1 MKRFGLFVALFMAP
15 LLISQ
20 ATAADSVVV
29 VLDASGSMEDRMKTS
44 DGKTVTR
51 MEAAK
56 TVLTTALLNQ
66 PEGTNVGIVVF
77 PYQDWVYK
85 LGPVEPTQ
93 LRAAIAGIQ
102 PSGGT
107 PLGQYM
113 KVGVDALLDARKKNP
128 YGTHRLLIVTDGE
141 ANDSYDVTTNMDLI
155 LVRGI
160 VVNTIGVDM
169 AKDHQLAVKSHSYA
183 NAADPNALL
192 KSVRTALSA
201 EITANDPDAQE
212 MFATIG
218 LLPDASVTT
227 FLTSLT
233 AVQNQ
238 PLGESP
244 PVQAVD
250 VETGEPVV
258 DAEGNPVMVPA
269 PAAEEGGVS
278 VIWILLGMAAVGF
291 VVFLI
296 AKGNG
301 CC

>member
-1 MKRFGLFVALFMAP
+1 MKRLGLFMAM

-20 ATAADSVVV
+20 YANAADSVVV
-29 VLDASGSMEDRMKTS
+29 VLDASGSMEDKMKTT

-56 TVLTTALLNQ
+56 TVLTTTLLNQ
-66 PEGTNVGIVVF
+66 PKGTNVGIVVF

-93 LRAAIAGIQ
+93 LRSAIAGIQ

-113 KVGVDALLDARKKNP
+113 KTGVDALLEARKKNP

-141 ANDSYDVTTNMDLI
+141 ANDSYDVEKNIDLI

-160 VVNTIGVDM
+160 VVNTIGVAM
-169 AKDHQLAVKSHSYA
+169 SKDHQLAVKSHSYA
-183 NAADPNALL
+183 NAANPQALL
-192 KSVRTALSA
+192 SSVQTALSA
-201 EITANDPDAQE
+201 EITANDPDAAE

-218 LLPDASVTT
+218 LLPDGSVTT

-233 AVQNQ
+233 AVHNQ

-244 PVQAVD
+244 PVQAVT
-250 VETGEPVV
+250 ETGEPVV

-269 PAAEEGGVS
+269 PEEGGGGGVS
-278 VIWILLGMAAVGF
+278 VVWILLGMLGIGF

>member
-1 MKRFGLFVALFMAP
+1 MMKRLVLFMAM

-20 ATAADSVVV
+20 QASAEDSVVV
-29 VLDASGSMEDRMKTS
+29 VLDASGSMDDRMTTT

-56 TVLTTALLNQ
+56 TVLTTTLLNQ

-77 PYQDWVYK
+77 PRQDWVYK

-93 LRAAIAGIQ
+93 LRAAIAGIR
-102 PSGGT
+102 PNGGT

-113 KVGVDALLDARKKNP
+113 KVGVDALLEARKKNP

-141 ANDSYDVTTNMDLI
+141 ANDSYDVAENIDKI

-183 NAADPNALL
+183 NAADPQALL
-192 KSVRTALSA
+192 QSVRTALSA
-201 EITANDPDAQE
+201 EITVNDPDAQE
-212 MFATIG
+212 MFEAIA
-218 LLPDASVTT
+218 LLPDDSVGTL
-227 FLTSLT
+227 LTSLT
-233 AVQNQ
+233 KVQNQ

-250 VETGEPVV
+250 EVTGEPVV
-258 DAEGNPVMVPA
+258 DENGEPVMVATPSGT
-269 PAAEEGGVS
+269 GGT
-278 VIWILLGMAAVGF
+278 IWIIIGLIAVGV
-291 VVFLI
+291 VVFLVCK
-296 AKGNG
+296 AAPSSY
-301 CC
+301 

>member
-1 MKRFGLFVALFMAP
+1 MARLGLSMAL

-20 ATAADSVVV
+20 QASAADSIVV
-29 VLDASGSMEDRMKTS
+29 VLDASGSMEDTMKTS

-56 TVLTTALLNQ
+56 TVLTTTLLNQ
-66 PEGTNVGIVVF
+66 PKGTHVGVVVF

-93 LRAAIAGIQ
+93 LRAAIASVNYG
-102 PSGGT
+102 GGT
-107 PLGQYM
+107 PLGAYM
-113 KVGVDALLDARKKNP
+113 KTGVDALLEARKKNP
-128 YGTHRLLIVTDGE
+128 YSTHRLLIVTDGE
-141 ANDSYDVTTNMDLI
+141 ANDSYDVEKNMDLI

-183 NAADPNALL
+183 NAADPDALL
-192 KSVRTALSA
+192 HSVKTALSA
-201 EITANDPDAQE
+201 EITADDPDAAE
-212 MFATIG
+212 MFAAIAM
-218 LLPDASVTT
+218 LPDDSVTT
-227 FLTSLT
+227 LLTSLT
-233 AVQNQ
+233 KVQNQ

-244 PVQAVD
+244 PLPPVQAVD
-250 VETGEPVV
+250 AETGEPIV
-258 DAEGNPVMVPA
+258 DADGNPVMVPA
-269 PAAEEGGVS
+269 AEAEGGVS
-278 VIWILLGMAAVGF
+278 VVWIILGFLAVGF